1 MNNITEFTFET
12 TYNQKAMN
20 TMARA
25 LRKTVRKKHSRR
37 SHIFGWIITVL
48 AVLLVLPI
56 GEREVVFNFRTVITW
71 AVIVIIVATLLFE
84 DWINGYIARKRML
97 PGTAFALCTFG
108 EDDYVS
114 ETKAGKTESKYE
126 NIETIAETKD
136 YFVFLFGKNHA
147 QVYDKN
153 SLQGGSIEEFR
164 TFLVKKTEKEF
175 WSVK

>member
-1 MNNITEFTFET
+1 MNEFTNFTFET
-12 TYNQKAMN
+12 TYNQKAM
-20 TMARA
+20 TTVAHA
-25 LRKTVRKKHSRR
+25 LRKNVRKKHSRR

-114 ETKAGKTESKYE
+114 ETKAGKTEWKYE
-126 NIETIAETKD
+126 NIETIAETKN

-147 QVYDKN
+147 QVYDKS
-153 SLQGGSIEEFR
+153 SLQGGSIEAFR
-164 TFLVKKTEKEF
+164 TFLMQKTEKEI

>member
-1 MNNITEFTFET
+1 MELTFET
-12 TYNQKAMN
+12 TYNQKAMT

-114 ETKAGKTESKYE
+114 ETKAGKTEWKYE

-164 TFLVKKTEKEF
+164 TFLVKKTEKEI

>member
-12 TYNQKAMN
+12 TYNQKAMT

-114 ETKAGKTESKYE
+114 ETKAGKTEWKYE
-126 NIETIAETKD
+126 NIWTIAETKD

-147 QVYDKN
+147 QVYVKN

-164 TFLVKKTEKEF
+164 TFLVKKTEKEI

>member
-114 ETKAGKTESKYE
+114 ETKAGKTEWKYE
-126 NIETIAETKD
+126 NIETIAETKN

-147 QVYDKN
+147 QVYDKS

-164 TFLVKKTEKEF
+164 TFLMKKTEKEI

>member
-1 MNNITEFTFET
+1 MNEFTNFTFET
-12 TYNQKAMN
+12 TYNQKAMT

-48 AVLLVLPI
+48 ALLLILPI
-56 GEREVVFNFRTVITW
+56 GERTFTLDFRTVLTLI
-71 AVIVIIVATLLFE
+71 AILVIVVALLFE
-84 DWINGYIARKRML
+84 DQINGYIARKRML
-97 PGTAFALCTFG
+97 PGTACALCTFG
-108 EDDYVS
+108 EDGYVS
-114 ETKAGKTESKYE
+114 ETNAGKTEWKYD

-147 QVYDKN
+147 QVYGKS

-164 TFLVKKTEKEF
+164 TFLVKKTEKEI

>member
-114 ETKAGKTESKYE
+114 ETKAGKTEWKYE

>member
-1 MNNITEFTFET
+1 MELTFET
-12 TYNQKAMN
+12 TYNQKAMT

-48 AVLLVLPI
+48 TVLLALPI

-71 AVIVIIVATLLFE
+71 AVIIIIVATLLFE

-114 ETKAGKTESKYE
+114 ETKAGKTEWKYE

-164 TFLVKKTEKEF
+164 TFLVKKTEKEI

>member
-12 TYNQKAMN
+12 TYNQKAMT

-25 LRKTVRKKHSRR
+25 LRKTVRKKHGRR

-114 ETKAGKTESKYE
+114 ETKAGKTEWKYE

-164 TFLVKKTEKEF
+164 TFLVKKTEKEI

>member
-1 MNNITEFTFET
+1 MEFTFET
-12 TYNQKAMN
+12 TYNQKAMT
-20 TMARA
+20 TMART

-84 DWINGYIARKRML
+84 DWINGYIAIKRML

-108 EDDYVS
+108 EDGYIS
-114 ETKAGKTESKYE
+114 ETKAGKTEWKYE

-153 SLQGGSIEEFR
+153 SLQGGSEEEFR
-164 TFLVKKTEKEF
+164 KLIIEKTGNEIRN
-175 WSVK
+175 V

>member
-12 TYNQKAMN
+12 TYNQKAMT

-56 GEREVVFNFRTVITW
+56 EEREVVFNFRTVITW

-114 ETKAGKTESKYE
+114 ETKAGKTEWKYE

-147 QVYDKN
+147 QVYGKS

-164 TFLVKKTEKEF
+164 TFLVKKTEKEI

>member
-114 ETKAGKTESKYE
+114 ETKAGKTEWKYE

-164 TFLVKKTEKEF
+164 TFLMKKTEKEI

>member
-1 MNNITEFTFET
+1 MNEFTNFTFET
-12 TYNQKAMN
+12 TYNQKAMT
-20 TMARA
+20 TMART

-114 ETKAGKTESKYE
+114 ETKAGKTEWKYE
-126 NIETIAETKD
+126 NIETIAETKN

-147 QVYDKN
+147 QVYDKS

-164 TFLVKKTEKEF
+164 TFLMKKTEKEI

>member
-12 TYNQKAMN
+12 TYNQKAMT

-114 ETKAGKTESKYE
+114 ETKAGKTEWKYE

-147 QVYDKN
+147 QVYDKS

-164 TFLVKKTEKEF
+164 TFLVKKTEKEI

>member
-1 MNNITEFTFET
+1 MNNISEFTFET
-12 TYNQKAMN
+12 TYNQKAMT

-25 LRKTVRKKHSRR
+25 LRKTVRKKNSRR

-48 AVLLVLPI
+48 ATLLVLPI
-56 GEREVVFNFRTVITW
+56 GEREVVFSFRTVITW

-97 PGTAFALCTFG
+97 PGTAFAICTFG
-108 EDDYVS
+108 EEGYVS
-114 ETKAGKTESKYE
+114 ETKAGKTEWKYE

-147 QVYDKN
+147 QVYDKS

-164 TFLVKKTEKEF
+164 TFLMKKTEKEI

>member
-1 MNNITEFTFET
+1 MNEFTNFTFET
-12 TYNQKAMN
+12 TYNQKAMT

-114 ETKAGKTESKYE
+114 ETKAGKTEWKYE
-126 NIETIAETKD
+126 NIETIAETKN

-147 QVYDKN
+147 QVYDKS

-164 TFLVKKTEKEF
+164 TFLMKKTEKEI

>member
-1 MNNITEFTFET
+1 MNEFTNFTFET
-12 TYNQKAMN
+12 TYNQKAMT

-56 GEREVVFNFRTVITW
+56 GEREVVFEFRTVITW
-71 AVIVIIVATLLFE
+71 AVIVIVVATLLFE

-97 PGTAFALCTFG
+97 PGTAFALCAFG

-114 ETKAGKTESKYE
+114 ETKAGKTEWKYE

-147 QVYDKN
+147 QVYDKS

-164 TFLVKKTEKEF
+164 TFLVKKTEKEI

>member
-12 TYNQKAMN
+12 TYNQKAMT

-97 PGTAFALCTFG
+97 PGTVFALCTFG

-114 ETKAGKTESKYE
+114 ETKAGKTEWKYE

-164 TFLVKKTEKEF
+164 TFLVKKTEKEI

>member
-12 TYNQKAMN
+12 TYNQKAMT

-97 PGTAFALCTFG
+97 PGTAFSLCTFG

-114 ETKAGKTESKYE
+114 ETKAGKTEWKYE

-147 QVYDKN
+147 QVYDKS

-164 TFLVKKTEKEF
+164 TFLVKKTEKEI

>member
-114 ETKAGKTESKYE
+114 ETKAGKTEWKYE

-164 TFLVKKTEKEF
+164 TFLVKKTEKEI

>member
-12 TYNQKAMN
+12 TYNQKAMT

-97 PGTAFALCTFG
+97 PGTAVALCTFG
-108 EDDYVS
+108 EDGYVS
-114 ETKAGKTESKYE
+114 ETKAGKTEWKYD

>member
-1 MNNITEFTFET
+1 MEFTFET
-12 TYNQKAMN
+12 TYNQKAMT

-25 LRKTVRKKHSRR
+25 LRKTVRKKHSRK
-37 SHIFGWIITVL
+37 SHILGWIVTIL
-48 AVLLVLPI
+48 ALLLVLPI
-56 GEREVVFNFRTVITW
+56 GEREVVFSFRTVITW

-108 EDDYVS
+108 ENGYVS
-114 ETKAGKTESKYE
+114 ETKAGKTEWKYE
-126 NIETIAETKD
+126 NIETIVETKD

-153 SLQGGSIEEFR
+153 KLQGGSAEQFRKLIIE
-164 TFLVKKTEKEF
+164 KTGKEIQN
-175 WSVK
+175 V

>member
-12 TYNQKAMN
+12 TYNQKAMT

-114 ETKAGKTESKYE
+114 ETKAGKTEWKYE
-126 NIETIAETKD
+126 NIETIAETKN

-147 QVYDKN
+147 QVYDKS

-164 TFLVKKTEKEF
+164 TFLMKKTEKEI

>member
-12 TYNQKAMN
+12 TYNQKAMT

-114 ETKAGKTESKYE
+114 ETKAGKTEWKYE

-136 YFVFLFGKNHA
+136 YFVFLFWKNHA
-147 QVYDKN
+147 QVYDKS
-153 SLQGGSIEEFR
+153 SLQGGSIEAFR
-164 TFLVKKTEKEF
+164 TFLMQKTEKEI

>member
-12 TYNQKAMN
+12 TYNQKAMT

-114 ETKAGKTESKYE
+114 ETKAGKTEWKYE

-147 QVYDKN
+147 QVYDKS

-164 TFLVKKTEKEF
+164 TFLMKKTEKEI

>member
-1 MNNITEFTFET
+1 MNEFTNFTFET
-12 TYNQKAMN
+12 AYNQKAMT

-37 SHIFGWIITVL
+37 SHIFGWIITVF

-56 GEREVVFNFRTVITW
+56 GEREVVFGFRTVITW
-71 AVIVIIVATLLFE
+71 AVIVIVVATLLFE

-114 ETKAGKTESKYE
+114 ETKAGKTEWKYE

-147 QVYDKN
+147 QVYDK
-153 SLQGGSIEEFR
+153 SGLQGGRIEEFR
-164 TFLVKKTEKEF
+164 TFLVKKTEKEI

>member
-20 TMARA
+20 SMARA

-114 ETKAGKTESKYE
+114 ETKAGKTEWKYE

-164 TFLVKKTEKEF
+164 TFLVKKTEKEI